1 MKNIMIPIYEKGDVI
16 FSGHWPLFNFWNPI
30 ICSSQVN
37 IIFVPVSLILSKEPL
52 EHAYIFFL
60 LNALSCFLVLRKSSS
75 VSQLEPPLLACH
87 HTKKNLLNGHALFW
101 KLTDR

>member
-16 FSGHWPLFNFWNPI
+16 FSGHGPLFNFWNPI

-52 EHAYIFFL
+52 EHAYIFFCL
-60 LNALSCFLVLRKSSS
+60 MPYHVFLFFESQVLCLSL
-75 VSQLEPPLLACH
+75 
-87 HTKKNLLNGHALFW
+87 NLLFLHVITQRKIFLMDTLCSGN
-101 KLTDR
+101 